1 MKRLSAADC
10 EKCSSYREG
19 DLGCRASRGKW
30 GTQEGMGDP
39 GGSKEDEGVK
49 GESCGT
55 VLQDSKI
62 LMKPAIGFQ

>member
-39 GGSKEDEGVK
+39 GGSKGDEGVK
-49 GESCGT
+49 GESYGT
-55 VLQDSKI
+55 V
-62 LMKPAIGFQ
+62 